1 MILVSSCI
9 HVILCDF
16 IIGRVVYFVL
26 ELLIGREMP
35 VVLFVSELL
44 IGPEMSSTSRE
55 LRANLDYV

>member
-1 MILVSSCI
+1 M
-9 HVILCDF
+9 
-16 IIGRVVYFVL
+16 YFVL

-35 VVLFVSELL
+35 VVWFVSELL